1 MKEKI
6 KEDLLKITNSCFV
19 KDTENE
25 NMNQRQG
32 ENICKID
39 V

>member
-6 KEDLLKITNSCFV
+6 KKDLLKITNFCSV
-19 KDTENE
+19 KGTENE

-32 ENICKID
+32 ENKTD